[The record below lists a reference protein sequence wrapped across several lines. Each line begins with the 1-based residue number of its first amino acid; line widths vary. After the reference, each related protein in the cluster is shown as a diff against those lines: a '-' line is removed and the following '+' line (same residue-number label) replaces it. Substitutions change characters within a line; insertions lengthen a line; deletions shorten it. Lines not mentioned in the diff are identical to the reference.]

1 MKNFLNFLQVFLQTN
16 KSVVFFSVVL
26 VLLIILGLVAKSLQK
41 SNQSVER
48 IKQLKSKIKLSH
60 NQRLKLAKAILASN
74 NELESI
80 TKNLLEEID
89 VNASDNKEVK
99 NIVVNLKEKEL
110 KTSQIKVNNEL
121 VEKFKEIAKQQ
132 ETKQQETKQQEKKRG
147 NNIGMISSTKIE
159 PVESNNFIEKKYDFF
174 RKTKLLIN
182 YYYYIMKTV
191 F

>member
-26 VLLIILGLVAKSLQK
+26 VLLIIFGLVAKSLQK

-132 ETKQQETKQQEKKRG
+132 ETKQQEEKGFQDEELDEEWDEENDIQE
-147 NNIGMISSTKIE
+147 E
-159 PVESNNFIEKKYDFF
+159 ESNDSKDEKRDDKNNNQA
-174 RKTKLLIN
+174 KNNK
-182 YYYYIMKTV
+182 K
-191 F
+191 